1 MGGMLHIK
9 LMLSDITLYVGKESR
24 PGNSSISP
32 VLVLKQ
38 APCQGHLTLFPI
50 KAPVQAIH
58 FKKYCR
64 LQYQINTYIKSSSKG
79 SFMFN
84 Y

>member
-1 MGGMLHIK
+1 MNFTILNFHLRKMKQNTYMFNGKHGGGMYLTK
-9 LMLSDITLYVGKESR
+9 SMPSDITLYVGKESR

-50 KAPVQAIH
+50 KTPVH
-58 FKKYCR
+58 VVDLK
-64 LQYQINTYIKSSSKG
+64 
-79 SFMFN
+79 
-84 Y
+84 